1 MAQTYKTNDPK
12 VQKILD
18 NDSGTNMTPD
28 VSEVEA
34 KIQRNKMLN
43 QQKGIV
49 KNQLKINDS
58 TSTKPIKFPIG
69 TKPNVGIL
77 QKIKNFFNN

>member
-34 KIQRNKMLN
+34 KIQRDKMLN